1 MIDKKTK
8 IIASVG
14 PVTKDENSLI
24 SLYQNGVNVIRFNFS
39 HADYDS
45 VKDIISKIKNLN
57 IQGITNLS
65 LLLDT
70 KGPEIRTGDLEQKID
85 FKKGNIFN
93 IFYKDSNLC
102 TNNDLYCDYEYL
114 GDLNIG
120 DIIRI
125 DSGLFDVE
133 VVSKGKDFLEVKS
146 LNSAKIGSRRHINL
160 PGIKIKLP
168 GITDKDKKDILF
180 GIENGVDFIALSFV
194 RNKSN
199 IDELKTFLKENNAE
213 HIKIISKIENQEA
226 IENLDSIIENSD
238 GVMVARGD
246 LGIEVDI
253 EKLPNYQKTIVQKC
267 RDKGIFVI
275 VATHL
280 LETMIDSPF
289 PTRAEVSDIYNAVL
303 QKADALMLSGETTI
317 GTYPIE
323 SVNMMSKVIKSAE
336 DNINYEHN
344 CFENIGLNKRDVE
357 KKKLIKHGF
366 YIGED
371 LGVKAIIILT
381 KTGKLARIAATY
393 KPNNKV
399 FAFTKNENTLNYIN
413 ILFGIEGIKM
423 NFDSSNTEN
432 VDMAIKLLYEKGKIT
447 KADKLIAIAD
457 NISKNGKEIPIM
469 QIINVDDIIL

>member
-8 IIASVG
+8 IIASVW

-24 SLYQNGVNVIRFNFS
+24 SLYQNWVNVIRFNFS

-57 IQGITNLS
+57 IQWITNLS

-70 KGPEIRTGDLEQKID
+70 KWPEIRTWDLEQKID
-85 FKKGNIFN
+85 FKKWNIFN

-114 GDLNIG
+114 WDLNIW

-125 DSGLFDVE
+125 DSWLFDVE
-133 VVSKGKDFLEVKS
+133 VVSKWKDFLEVKS
-146 LNSAKIGSRRHINL
+146 LNSAKIWSRRHINL
-160 PGIKIKLP
+160 PWIKIKLP
-168 GITDKDKKDILF
+168 WITDKDKKDILF
-180 GIENGVDFIALSFV
+180 GIENWVDFIALSFV

-238 GVMVARGD
+238 WVMVARWD
-246 LGIEVDI
+246 LWIEVDI

-267 RDKGIFVI
+267 RDKWIFVI

-303 QKADALMLSGETTI
+303 QKADALMLSWETTI
-317 GTYPIE
+317 WTYPIE

-344 CFENIGLNKRDVE
+344 CFENIWLNKRDVE
-357 KKKLIKHGF
+357 KKKLIKHWF
-366 YIGED
+366 YIWED
-371 LGVKAIIILT
+371 LWVKAIIILT
-381 KTGKLARIAATY
+381 KTWKLARIAATY

-413 ILFGIEGIKM
+413 ILFWIEWIKM

-432 VDMAIKLLYEKGKIT
+432 VDMAIKLLYEKWKIT

-457 NISKNGKEIPIM
+457 NISKNWKEIPIM